1 MYAGVSESERLMP
14 KTGPVKRRDLVRYL
28 KQLGCD
34 GPFPGGKHQIMQRG
48 DLTFR
53 IPNPH
58 EGDISQGLLLR
69 ILKQAG
75 ISREEWEAL

>member
-1 MYAGVSESERLMP
+1 MLHGR
-14 KTGPVKRRDLVRYL
+14 VKVY
-28 KQLGCD
+28 
-34 GPFPGGKHQIMQRG
+34 
-48 DLTFR
+48 

-58 EGDISQGLLLR
+58 EGDVSRQLLLH

>member
-1 MYAGVSESERLMP
+1 M
-14 KTGPVKRRDLVRYL
+14 
-28 KQLGCD
+28 
-34 GPFPGGKHQIMQRG
+34 FMQRG
-48 DLTFR
+48 DVTLH

-58 EGDISQGLLLR
+58 QEDISQTLLQR

>member
-1 MYAGVSESERLMP
+1 MVSENGR
-14 KTGPVKRRDLVRYL
+14 VW
-28 KQLGCD
+28 
-34 GPFPGGKHQIMQRG
+34 
-48 DLTFR
+48 

-58 EGDISQGLLLR
+58 RGDIGRDLLAE

>member
-1 MYAGVSESERLMP
+1 M
-14 KTGPVKRRDLVRYL
+14 KRGQTRV
-28 KQLGCD
+28 
-34 GPFPGGKHQIMQRG
+34 P
-48 DLTFR
+48 

-58 EGDISQGLLLR
+58 QGDVSQALLLR